1 MSLTPEQIDMIKRLQ
16 PVFKEKMG
24 EWQEYD
30 EGYDLTYQ
38 DTFWIAK
45 EGSNKGVA
53 AATINNHGEEERFH
67 RIPKPIDWQNPERG
81 CLGMLHEDFKIQ
93 KYVPACKITNTY
105 EYRIDHYY
113 TINQKIHDYHVI
125 DTDLFTALLKALC
138 EQEGV

>member
-24 EWQEYD
+24 KAIKGDDYIWLPTME
-30 EGYDLTYQ
+30 Q
-38 DTFWIAK
+38 DVVLSEFQSRCASSGK
-45 EGSNKGVA
+45 S
-53 AATINNHGEEERFH
+53 FLL
-67 RIPKPIDWQNPERG
+67 IPKPIDWRNPERG